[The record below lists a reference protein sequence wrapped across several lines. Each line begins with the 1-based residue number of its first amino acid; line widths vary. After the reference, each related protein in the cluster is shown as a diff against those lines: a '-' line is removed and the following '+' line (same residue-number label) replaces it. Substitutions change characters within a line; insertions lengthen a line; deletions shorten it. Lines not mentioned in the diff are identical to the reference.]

1 MGMKHTW
8 TAYGSIELI
17 VVYDE
22 IQHVGI
28 LIFINLL
35 VSSKIAI
42 LVSPAYKF
50 IEQFI
55 FVVVFPCGFYEY
67 ALFAFFANENY

>member
-1 MGMKHTW
+1 MKHTW

-17 VVYDE
+17 IVYDE
-22 IQHVGI
+22 IQHVRI

-35 VSSKIAI
+35 VASKIAI
-42 LVSPAYKF
+42 LVSPANKF

-55 FVVVFPCGFYEY
+55 FVVVFRCGFFEY
-67 ALFAFFANENY
+67 VQFAFFANECY